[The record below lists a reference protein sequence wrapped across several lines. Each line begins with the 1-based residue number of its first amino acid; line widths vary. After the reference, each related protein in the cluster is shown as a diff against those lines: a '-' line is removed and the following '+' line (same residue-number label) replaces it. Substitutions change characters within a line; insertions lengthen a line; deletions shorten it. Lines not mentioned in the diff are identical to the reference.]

1 MLDNKENFAL
11 YILLVHEVILE
22 KFNRKSAEELPQDT
36 SGWKKIENDE
46 KGFARMRFLLW
57 IL

>member
-1 MLDNKENFAL
+1 M
-11 YILLVHEVILE
+11 LE